1 MPVTVEKLEL
11 DELNELELSLEL
23 LELSLLELDIELELL
38 ELVDEL
44 DELELELVDELDA
57 QLTSSA
63 VTLKSSQA
71 SIVIGNEV

>member
-1 MPVTVEKLEL
+1 VPVTVEKLEL